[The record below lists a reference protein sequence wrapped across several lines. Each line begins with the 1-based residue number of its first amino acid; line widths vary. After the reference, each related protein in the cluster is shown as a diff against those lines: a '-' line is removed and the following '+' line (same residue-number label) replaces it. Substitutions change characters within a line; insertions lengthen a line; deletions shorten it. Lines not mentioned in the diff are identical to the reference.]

1 MGIERLRRRAS
12 PLLDAAERSPIW
24 PAVRRQARTI
34 NDMRTMT
41 IVAATLMLAGAAFG
55 ADISGK
61 WKGSFQGGPDGAIE
75 QNYAFK
81 VDGEKLTGTMS
92 DPMLGEAKISD
103 GKISGADLSFT
114 VSASGQMGDMKLT
127 FKGKVVNENEITLTF
142 SFSGG
147 PGGDG
152 GGPEGGMQIALK
164 RVK

>member
-1 MGIERLRRRAS
+1 VVADASGNAQAKGRDLGSALPSRRVLGG
-12 PLLDAAERSPIW
+12 P
-24 PAVRRQARTI
+24 QAGG
-34 NDMRTMT
+34 
-41 IVAATLMLAGAAFG
+41 AGAAFG